1 MATEDG
7 PGPTASRPPPPQ
19 RNAWSWAL
27 GLIVIVMV
35 VVLSVTLL
43 RRGVGHGARGLPPG
57 TLIPPF
63 AAPLVTS
70 RVDGDV
76 NLARRADSGSAG
88 RIAACDVRIAGV
100 LTSCALTARTPLVLG
115 FSTFGGRCLR
125 QIDLLQRLQLKQ
137 GDRITVAVV
146 AIRGDRDRWR
156 RLASGRWTIPLLYD
170 RDGGLTTAYGVEV
183 CPQTLFI
190 ERGGRVRSVAIGELD
205 EQGLAT
211 RVRALRT
218 MGRR

>member
-1 MATEDG
+1 MTAEDE
-7 PGPTASRPPPPQ
+7 PGPAASQPSQPR
-19 RNAWSWAL
+19 RTWTWAL

-35 VVLSVTLL
+35 VLLSVTLL
-43 RRGVGHGARGLPPG
+43 RKGVGHGARGLPPG
-57 TLIPPF
+57 TMLPPF

-70 RVDGDV
+70 QVDGDV
-76 NLARRADSGSAG
+76 NLARRAGSGSAG
-88 RIAACDVRIAGV
+88 RIAACDVRMTGV
-100 LTSCALTARTPLVLG
+100 LTSCELTARAPLVLG

-125 QIDLLQRLQLKQ
+125 QLDLLQRLQRSE
-137 GDRITVAVV
+137 GSRITVAAV

-156 RLASGRWTIPLLYD
+156 RLARGRWSIPLLYD

-205 EQGLAT
+205 EQGLAA
-211 RVRALRT
+211 RVRALNTIGPR
-218 MGRR
+218 